1 MFRAGLPQ
9 GSVLSPYLF
18 LLWAAD
24 LAEALRAPGTSPYIY
39 ADDTA
44 VLCSGNT
51 IEVARGRAQTAAD
64 ALVAWAHHN
73 KMLIAGEKTQLLVLS
88 QNARD
93 AVRGTIKVAGKTV
106 QAKDTLVLGIELDRR
121 LQFGAHCRRLR
132 KRVRPRLAHLRRL
145 GGRSWGLDEDA
156 LRTVANGYVRG
167 ALEHAAAA
175 WLPAAAPSHVEL
187 LKREL
192 RGAARIITGCPRST
206 PTHALMAEARLA
218 PMEERGWTLAARLL
232 GRALALPP
240 GDPLRATAEASAP
253 ARLASVRGW
262 RERGRLAWEKAG
274 VALPVEPVLPPRIPP
289 WRQTSGVTFRMDVGP
304 LRAGA
309 AAAERERAAAL
320 HLASLPQCAVW
331 LWTDG
336 SAAGGVSRGGAG
348 AVLVWPDEET
358 EELRVPAGQLCSS
371 YRAEMV
377 ALVTGLE
384 TLTQRDIDQD
394 LPIVVCTDSLSAVAT
409 LRNGPAAQTSPLG
422 VAAWRAMF
430 ALSDNGRK
438 IHVQWVPSHCG
449 VEGNERADR
458 VAREAAEL
466 PQDSVPADI
475 RTITRA
481 VARAARDD
489 TVRAWPPG
497 WFRSLM
503 GGRFPP
509 PVAGLDRERAVDVH
523 QLRAGHWSG
532 SRAYLHR
539 IGAVPSVGC
548 EGCRDEGCV
557 AARCPLCN
565 EEPDTPAH
573 VLLRCPALMRL
584 RHSTLGHIHPRL
596 EEVRETSVVAALAAA
611 ARRFQSRLAMLP

>member
-73 KMLIAGEKTQLLVLS
+73 KMLVAGEKTQLLVLS

-106 QAKDTLVLGIELDRR
+106 QAKDTLVLLGIELDRR

-187 LKREL
+187 LEREL

-384 TLTQRDIDQD
+384 TLTQRDRDQD

-422 VAAWRAMF
+422 PAA
-430 ALSDNGRK
+430 ALS
-438 IHVQWVPSHCG
+438 
-449 VEGNERADR
+449 
-458 VAREAAEL
+458 
-466 PQDSVPADI
+466 
-475 RTITRA
+475 
-481 VARAARDD
+481 
-489 TVRAWPPG
+489 
-497 WFRSLM
+497 
-503 GGRFPP
+503 
-509 PVAGLDRERAVDVH
+509 
-523 QLRAGHWSG
+523 
-532 SRAYLHR
+532 
-539 IGAVPSVGC
+539 
-548 EGCRDEGCV
+548 
-557 AARCPLCN
+557 
-565 EEPDTPAH
+565 
-573 VLLRCPALMRL
+573 
-584 RHSTLGHIHPRL
+584 
-596 EEVRETSVVAALAAA
+596 
-611 ARRFQSRLAMLP
+611 